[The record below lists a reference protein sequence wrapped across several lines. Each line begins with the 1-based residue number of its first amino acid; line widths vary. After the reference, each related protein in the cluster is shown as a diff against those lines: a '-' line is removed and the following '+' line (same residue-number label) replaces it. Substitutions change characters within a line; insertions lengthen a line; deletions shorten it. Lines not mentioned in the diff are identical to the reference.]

1 MPAAIRYATILA
13 ATDLSET
20 GNAAVVHAIDLAR
33 RLGARL
39 EVVFNMETMDPTLPW
54 NAENHE
60 AVDALHAAA
69 REAAGQA
76 LAELV
81 GEPEGMEVGLEV
93 LEGGA
98 PHQDIVDFA
107 KRCRADLVVVGARGK
122 SLDRLLGGSTA
133 VNVMRTSPV
142 PVLVVPGMDA
152 R

>member
-1 MPAAIRYATILA
+1 VPTEFRYATILA

-20 GNAAVVHAIDLAR
+20 GNAAVTHAIDLAR
-33 RLGARL
+33 RLGSRL
-39 EVVFNMETMDPTLPW
+39 EVVFNLETMEPALPW
-54 NAENHE
+54 NVTNHE
-60 AVDALHAAA
+60 KVDELHAAA
-69 REAAGQA
+69 REAASQA

-98 PHQDIVDFA
+98 PFQDIVDFA
-107 KRCRADLVVVGARGK
+107 KRCHADLVVVGARGR

-142 PVLVVPGMDA
+142 PVLVVPGADT